1 MSNSYVLHD
10 DNGDYFALLPNHQYK
25 KIPYINWVEDVD
37 WSTTYYKVYKSL
49 LDEKISD
56 LDLFNWPIEKI
67 LEVAADIR
75 L

>member
-1 MSNSYVLHD
+1 MNNSYLSYD
-10 DNGDYFALLPNHQYK
+10 GTDWFALLPNHMYK

-37 WSTTYYKVYKSL
+37 WPVAYYKVYDSL
-49 LDEKISD
+49 MRGIISD
-56 LDLFNWPIEKI
+56 LDLFNWDIQKI